1 MPTMLGPTLE
11 SIQVAP
17 MPQPRAVAHPMP
29 PRARLTRQQRMV
41 ERPMPPRRI
50 VADLTLAVNPM
61 VVDLMV
67 AVNLMAEAGT
77 DNG

>member
-1 MPTMLGPTLE
+1 
-11 SIQVAP
+11 
-17 MPQPRAVAHPMP
+17 
-29 PRARLTRQQRMV
+29 MV

-50 VADLTLAVNPM
+50 AADLTLAVNPM

-67 AVNLMAEAGT
+67 AANLMAEAGT